1 MGNRLILASQSP
13 RRYELL
19 KQVGLD
25 FDVIPSR
32 VEEDYIKGES
42 PRSHVLRLAEAK
54 ALDVG
59 SEHPDRWVVAAD
71 TIVYVDHSILGKP
84 RSREE
89 AKKML
94 RRLSGKEHRVLT
106 GLSVQHLERGKG
118 DQDAVRT
125 AVKVKKLTPSE
136 IDWYVKT
143 GEPCDKAG
151 GYAIQGIGSFM
162 IESIKGSYTNVVG
175 LPICELIQMLS
186 RLKAIRFPPTLS
198 LPHSWGEGR
207 RGGRNAECGLRP
219 EPCKVQGSPAPCVVQ
234 GGFRKMG
241 KM

>member
-1 MGNRLILASQSP
+1 MGNRLILASKSP

-19 KQVGLD
+19 KQVGLE

-32 VEEDYIKGES
+32 VDEDFVKGES
-42 PRSHVLRLAEAK
+42 PRKHVLRLAEAK

-59 SEHPDRWVVAAD
+59 NRHPDRWVVAAD
-71 TIVYVDHSILGKP
+71 TIVYVDHAILGKP

-106 GLSVQHLERGKG
+106 GFSVLHLERGKG
-118 DQDAVRT
+118 DREAVQT
-125 AVKVKKLTPSE
+125 AVKVKKLTQTE
-136 IDWYVKT
+136 IDWYIQT
-143 GEPCDKAG
+143 GEPFDKAG
-151 GYAIQGIGSFM
+151 AYAVQGIGSFM

-186 RLKAIRFPPTLS
+186 RLGA
-198 LPHSWGEGR
+198 
-207 RGGRNAECGLRP
+207 LRITH
-219 EPCKVQGSPAPCVVQ
+219 CKLQIEN
-234 GGFRKMG
+234 
-241 KM
+241 

>member
-32 VEEDYIKGES
+32 IEEDYIKGES

-59 SEHPDRWVVAAD
+59 SKHPDCWVVTAD

-84 RSREE
+84 KDREE
-89 AKKML
+89 ATRML
-94 RRLSGKEHRVLT
+94 RRLSGKEHQVLT
-106 GLSVQHLERGKG
+106 GISVLCLKKDKRDRE
-118 DQDAVRT
+118 AVRT
-125 AVKVKKLTPSE
+125 AVKFKELAQTE
-136 IDWYVKT
+136 IEWYIRT
-143 GEPCDKAG
+143 GEPYDKAG
-151 GYAIQGIGSFM
+151 GYAIQGMGSLM

-175 LPICELIQMLS
+175 LPLCELIEMLK
-186 RLKAIRFPPTLS
+186 RLGAVRVA
-198 LPHSWGEGR
+198 H
-207 RGGRNAECGLRP
+207 
-219 EPCKVQGSPAPCVVQ
+219 CKL
-234 GGFRKMG
+234 KIET
-241 KM
+241 